1 MCFEDETIKFGE
13 IIFFPNEWLSKM
25 EPEKMNL
32 VFGEMLN
39 IDDQIRQEN
48 SV

>member
-1 MCFEDETIKFGE
+1 MSGYQK
-13 IIFFPNEWLSKM
+13 W